1 MQNRISSDD
10 NASKKGKRE
19 IRTGSSDVLRYSA
32 INKMDSRIYP
42 HSELHSAVYS
52 ATRKLTPDLVYQI
65 AIVVAA
71 LLLVITAS
79 LF

>member
-1 MQNRISSDD
+1 MDRFQSELPSHI
-10 NASKKGKRE
+10 
-19 IRTGSSDVLRYSA
+19 YSA
-32 INKMDSRIYP
+32 
-42 HSELHSAVYS
+42 L
-52 ATRKLTPDLVYQI
+52 RKTNSDTVYQI

>member
-1 MQNRISSDD
+1 
-10 NASKKGKRE
+10 
-19 IRTGSSDVLRYSA
+19 
-32 INKMDSRIYP
+32 MDSRIYP
-42 HSELHSAVYS
+42 HSELYSAVHSAS
-52 ATRKLTPDLVYQI
+52 RKVTPDLVYQI